1 MVCVILILPAK
12 NERVMKASCQMCG
25 FGTESE
31 CLLVRAIPVLSREI
45 QDQTDPSN
53 GLADPDVAEGID
65 SPVRE

>member
-1 MVCVILILPAK
+1 MACVILILPAK
-12 NERVMKASCQMCG
+12 NERVMKTSCQICG

-31 CLLVRAIPVLSREI
+31 CLLARAITVLSRDI

-53 GLADPDVAEGID
+53 GLADPDVAEDID